1 MRLIRWFGS
10 LWFLLLAV
18 ALVGCGAGGGGT
30 SNNPPAPQDGSVN
43 MMLSDA
49 SSEDWA
55 TVGVKVLSIS
65 LIPQDGGAP
74 VVAYTAPTPAPTINL
89 VQLDQLAEV
98 LGNMTIPAGTYTAA
112 SLTISGNP
120 GDVLLTVAANPE
132 SGFPVAA
139 GTAISQNQI
148 QIQGTKGSAGSLTAT
163 VKVNFD
169 SPLVITANQSNALD
183 LEFDLSHPAFIVEHV
198 PLSGSPVWAVNFRG
212 PLRHHH
218 IWNLA
223 DFLLRHLYGTV
234 TAVSSDNTSITVNKD
249 YPVCPPTN
257 PETAIAS
264 QQSLK
269 ILADAANGTI
279 FYDVDAKTS
288 AVIKDFST
296 VASTLDGKFVR
307 VAARYQSDGSLV
319 AVRMWASTS
328 FNKVWLSPEGHVLH
342 VNASSTPASITVQ
355 NELGVPVVVDVDANT
370 QFYFRTPASAL
381 ADATPIGTGAGF
393 LANLVRGF
401 KVHVSAADPL
411 ASPLVAQVVDI
422 EIARFDGTISAPNN
436 VGFTYNR
443 NFFTASDNYSK
454 TLDYISST
462 TPNGKDA
469 NGNSVTGFKWW
480 NFTFPT
486 LADTGANAI
495 PDFVSATSGSV
506 NFGGTVGAMSAWGE
520 TYALWNDPSKPN
532 DWSAP
537 WTVLAPTPV
546 PLGAVSSL
554 WVQGSNGGIFGM
566 KVQPAGNA
574 VTVDVNDTS
583 GSATL
588 VYQVDMT
595 GGIITVSAV
604 DITTSAGL
612 NSLIN
617 NLVTGTPVK
626 VFGVPQSDGTIKAY
640 VLVYFTGILP
650 AAA

>member
-1 MRLIRWFGS
+1 
-10 LWFLLLAV
+10 
-18 ALVGCGAGGGGT
+18 
-30 SNNPPAPQDGSVN
+30 
-43 MMLSDA
+43 
-49 SSEDWA
+49 
-55 TVGVKVLSIS
+55 
-65 LIPQDGGAP
+65 
-74 VVAYTAPTPAPTINL
+74 
-89 VQLDQLAEV
+89 
-98 LGNMTIPAGTYTAA
+98 MTIPAGTYTAA

-546 PLGAVSSL
+546 PLGAVSSP
-554 WVQGSNGGIFGM
+554 WVQGSNGGTFGM